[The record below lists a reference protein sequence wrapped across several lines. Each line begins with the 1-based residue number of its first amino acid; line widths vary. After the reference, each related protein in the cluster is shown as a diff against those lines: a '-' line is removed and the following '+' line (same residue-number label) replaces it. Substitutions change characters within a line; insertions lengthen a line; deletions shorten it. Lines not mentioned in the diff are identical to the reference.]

1 MIINWL
7 GYSFFKKKTW
17 DDANFCF
24 FYENMLG
31 KYLGFDRMHEKKI
44 FFVFFLS
51 FEKEN

>member
-1 MIINWL
+1 MQI
-7 GYSFFKKKTW
+7 FV
-17 DDANFCF
+17 F